1 MTVNSVEKCFVVR
14 NVIQNIL
21 LTLKPNL
28 YCFCLEH
35 HYQHGLFCLKYL
47 HIVAYNL
54 PTETESLKP
63 CIQLFLPIKM
73 TFFGLFFFR
82 TSRSV
87 GEFPNGYLI
96 NIATCLFAYH

>member
-1 MTVNSVEKCFVVR
+1 MTVNSVEKCFAVR

-73 TFFGLFFFR
+73 KFFGSILFQNKSQR
-82 TSRSV
+82 RRI
-87 GEFPNGYLI
+87 P
-96 NIATCLFAYH
+96 